1 MILFEDRLKKYH
13 ESVENDMMNIIWP
26 AFIIVSFIYAIL
38 TGKVN
43 EINEGIF
50 SSVSDA
56 VQLSIT
62 FLGTI
67 CLWNGVMEIVKRTTL
82 IEKLTKF
89 LNPLMLV
96 LFPKLKNDKKIKSE
110 ISMNI
115 IVNILGLGNAA
126 TPLGLKAMK
135 SMQEKN
141 IKKDTLS
148 DEMMMF
154 IVLNTASLQLIPTNV
169 IVIRTALNSNNATQI
184 IFPVWGATI
193 IAAIIGIITTK
204 LIIKKVKY

>member
-89 LNPLMLV
+89 LNPLMIV
-96 LFPKLKNDKKIKSE
+96 LFPKLKNDNKIKSE

-115 IVNILGLGNAA
+115 IANVLGLGNAA

-169 IVIRTALNSNNATQI
+169 IAIRTALNSNNATQI

-193 IAAIIGIITTK
+193 IAAIIGIIATK